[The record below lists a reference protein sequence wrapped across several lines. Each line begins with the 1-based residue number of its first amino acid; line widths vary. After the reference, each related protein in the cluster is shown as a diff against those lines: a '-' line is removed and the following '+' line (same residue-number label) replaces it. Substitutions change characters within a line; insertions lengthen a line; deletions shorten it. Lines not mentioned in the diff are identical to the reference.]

1 MEADILNYSPFEKV
15 GFFVSGDDYLRK
27 ISAVQIF
34 GAGKFNDRNPVQDG
48 LYDARMGTISP
59 NYSCATCKKSNTEC
73 IGHFGFYAL
82 SYPIVQNIYA
92 KFIPK
97 NMNVI
102 CNHCFRYIMDPDLKY
117 QDGTRVYS
125 DHPGINGST
134 SIGTSVANTDTDITG
149 SYNEIINYIHNQKTK
164 KSSKPVYC
172 DYCNNV
178 QRYLANNTDLKK
190 FVPSIIQPNYQKVKF
205 DSRADTDKFLVLE
218 ERSEFRD
225 NNHGYVS
232 NKKLKEINE
241 YSVLMFPEDFKR
253 RFEMM
258 PESELA
264 KHGIAAQT
272 HPKNFIM
279 RYLPIPPV
287 NMRHPNKNKNETYN
301 DFMTSA
307 IESIMI
313 SDRLIENISYHDAA
327 QFALQLKRA
336 ADVATKYSN
345 YINSGTVDEQ
355 EVASITDNIKGK
367 NGVIRSRC
375 LGKLVSRVFRC
386 VITCNIEN
394 EIDVIDLPLSFA
406 MIMHFQETVTE
417 FNIRRLQ
424 TYVNNCEL
432 YPGCNLIK
440 SIARGHKPIKN
451 NGSHVLQLGDIVS
464 RNIINGDKLP
474 VTRFP
479 SLFVTST
486 VNVYVKVHSND
497 TENNAVGINVILCA
511 FFNGDFDG
519 DTVSS
524 FYSPSEAARAEYDLL
539 GNIRRNITSAID
551 GTIVIGQAQDTIAG
565 CGFLT
570 MESTKLD
577 VMQVK
582 AILNGI
588 PINVKLENRM
598 YEGRELFSMVM
609 PRITLERESPFFKN
623 KVVKHHLNY
632 DEKDLIVRI
641 VDGKLISGIVCDS
654 LIKIQKKDTIYQII
668 YNYYGPDITIKTVR
682 YHQIMF
688 KNFLRIYGLTLDYNS
703 FQLCDESKEMIR
715 IIRSS
720 IVYQINEIF
729 TKLID
734 GKITPPSGIHIAD
747 HVEQLIKSKYR
758 SIGNKYVAA
767 ILSDPNIDKN
777 WLVKMCLMGS
787 KGSFDNIEKMLVSVG
802 QVYLEQKRTP
812 FLLDFFRTAIWSQQF
827 SLSPE
832 SRGFVNASLMDGH
845 SLQDLYS
852 LGREARNNIITKG
865 LVTAEAGTE
874 GRNVIKNS
882 ESLVVDNRLF
892 ISRENGSHI
901 LQFSAGNDCMD
912 SKQLFKS
919 RYGLFDKSDDYIRK
933 NFHKGLVD
941 KLISERNEYIA
952 NCIVKECNNFSY
964 ESTADILSPLNMPQ
978 IISIILGSDRPA
990 DQSSKESDNGSAT
1003 VSDRNSSNEIITT
1016 INEYC
1021 DYLYYKRFGSSYIEY
1036 IEKRKKDFP
1045 DIFKHAFNTMRIVI
1059 RSTFD
1064 NSVIDRIMKTANP
1077 MIAIET
1083 VLAKISNQIIINMV
1097 EPGLAYGI
1105 NTSLTL
1111 TSPFTQYLIDAHHAS
1126 AGGGTSR
1133 DDIKQFKSIIYL
1145 KSADKMHSRRTY
1157 VFLKPKYEES
1167 YDHALKL
1174 ANYIETQYLRE
1185 YIFEIRGLCEA
1196 VGAFTTFPE
1205 DASEIK
1211 KAMTALGY
1219 KTNTSN
1225 TSNASNTSFKNFYYR
1240 IVMLKDKMIS
1250 KNVDI
1255 NMFINKINDMFNGE
1269 ISCAYYTSGDKYILY
1284 MLLSKEFNFEVQDRK
1299 GRSRNEDMLTKAVEF
1314 ARYLNNS
1321 FIIND
1326 FKDLN
1331 NVKVVSLKRSILKD
1345 GLITKRTIY
1354 YIEAEGI
1361 NLQDICLIN
1370 VVDKSR
1376 TFCNNIQEMYRY
1388 CGYIEARNRIVDILN
1403 SIFTASLD
1411 LMVTNYIMVADIMM
1425 ELGRPVGLTVSGLSE
1440 REVNDRILTAAYKNP
1455 TDSLVNAATDG
1466 LANIISSPSTSLIMG
1481 QMPKMGSYYNRLI
1494 RNPDFKPEVENI
1506 EDLL

>member
-15 GFFVSGDDYLRK
+15 EFFVSGDEYLEK
-27 ISAVQIF
+27 ISAVQVF
-34 GAGKFNDRNPVQDG
+34 STVKFTDGNPQQDG
-48 LYDARMGTISP
+48 LYDARMGTI
-59 NYSCATCKKSNTEC
+59 NQKYSCATCKKSNAEC
-73 IGHFGFYAL
+73 IGHFGRYEL
-82 SYPIVQNIYA
+82 KYPLVQNIYA

-97 NMNVI
+97 NMNII
-102 CNHCFRYIMDPDLKY
+102 CNRCFKYVMDPQLKY
-117 QDGTRVYS
+117 QDGTYVYA
-125 DHPGINGST
+125 DHPGLS
-134 SIGTSVANTDTDITG
+134 GTR
-149 SYNEIINYIHNQKTK
+149 SYGDIINYIYHQKTK

-178 QRYLANNTDLKK
+178 ERYLLNNSDLKK
-190 FVPSIIQPNYQKVKF
+190 FMPALIQPNYQKVKF
-205 DSRADTDKFLVLE
+205 DSKNDTDKFLVLE
-218 ERSEFRD
+218 ERAEFHDSNR
-225 NNHGYVS
+225 GYVS
-232 NKKLKEINE
+232 NKKLKDINE
-241 YSVLMFPEDFKR
+241 YAVLMFPEDFKR

-258 PESELA
+258 PESELT
-264 KHGIAAQT
+264 KHGIDIRT
-272 HPKNFIM
+272 HPKNFVI
-279 RYLPIPPV
+279 RQLPIPPV
-287 NMRHPNKNKNETYN
+287 NMRHPNRNKNETYN

-307 IESIMI
+307 IESII
-313 SDRLIENISYHDAA
+313 IGDNLIENISYHDAA

-336 ADVATKYSN
+336 AEVATKYSN

-367 NGVIRSRC
+367 NGVIRGRC

-406 MIMHFQETVTE
+406 MIMHFQETVTAY
-417 FNIRRLQ
+417 NIRRLQ
-424 TYVNNCEL
+424 TYVNNCDL
-432 YPGCNLIK
+432 YPGCNLVK
-440 SIARGHKPIKN
+440 SIARGHSPFKN
-451 NGSHVLQLGDIVS
+451 NGSYVLQLGDIVS
-464 RNIINGDKLP
+464 RNIINGDTLP

-486 VNVYVKVHSND
+486 VNVSVKVHSGD

-524 FYSPSEAARAEYDLL
+524 FYAQPEAARAEYAIL
-539 GNIRRNITSAID
+539 GSINKNITSAID
-551 GTIVIGQAQDTIAG
+551 GTITIGQAQDTIVG

-588 PINVKLENRM
+588 PINVQLKNRV

-609 PRITLERESPFFKN
+609 PSITLERESPFFKN
-623 KVVKHHLNY
+623 ELVKYYYKY
-632 DEKDLIVRI
+632 DEKDRIVKI

-668 YNYYGPDITIKTVR
+668 YNYYGPDVTVNTVR

-688 KNFLRIYGLTLDYNS
+688 KNFLRIYGSTLDYNS

-715 IIRSS
+715 VIRSS
-720 IVYQINEIF
+720 VIYQINEIF

-734 GKITPPSGIHIAD
+734 GKITPPSGVHISD

-758 SIGNKYVAA
+758 SIGNKYIAA
-767 ILSDPNIDKN
+767 ILADPNIDKN

-845 SLQDLYS
+845 TLQDLYS

-882 ESLVVDNRLF
+882 ESLVIDNRLF
-892 ISRENGSHI
+892 VSRENGAHI
-901 LQFSAGNDCMD
+901 LQFSAGNDCID

-919 RYGLFDKSDDYIRK
+919 RYELFDKSEDFIRK
-933 NFHKGLVD
+933 NFHKGLVE
-941 KLISERNEYIA
+941 KLISERNEYIE
-952 NCIVKECNNFSY
+952 NCMMKECNNFSY
-964 ESTADILSPLNMPQ
+964 ESSANILSPLNMPQ
-978 IISIILGSDRPA
+978 IVSIILGSNTEDSGKSYNA
-990 DQSSKESDNGSAT
+990 DNLID
-1003 VSDRNSSNEIITT
+1003 T
-1016 INEYC
+1016 INYYC
-1021 DYLYYKRFGSSYIEY
+1021 DHLYYKRFGESYINHINES
-1036 IEKRKKDFP
+1036 KKELP

-1059 RSTFD
+1059 RSTF
-1064 NSVIDRIMKTANP
+1064 NNEVMGRIMRTANP
-1077 MIAIET
+1077 PVALET
-1083 VLAKISNQIIINMV
+1083 ILAKITNQIVVNIA

-1157 VFLKPKYEES
+1157 IFLKPKYEEN
-1167 YDHALKL
+1167 YDHALRL
-1174 ANYIETQYLRE
+1174 ANYVETQYLHE
-1185 YIFEIRGLCEA
+1185 YIFEIRGLCEP
-1196 VGAFTTFPE
+1196 VGSFTTFPG
-1205 DASEIK
+1205 DMLEIK
-1211 KAMTALGY
+1211 KSMAVLGY
-1219 KTNTSN
+1219 GNKQ
-1225 TSNASNTSFKNFYYR
+1225 FKNFYYR
-1240 IVMLKDKMIS
+1240 IIMLKDKMIS
-1250 KNVDI
+1250 KNIDI

-1269 ISCAYYTSGDKYILY
+1269 VSCVYYISEDKYILY

-1331 NVKVVSLKRSILKD
+1331 NVKVVSLKRSIVKD
-1345 GLITKRTIY
+1345 GLIQKRTIY

-1361 NLQDICLIN
+1361 NLQDIYLIN

-1388 CGYIEARNRIVDILN
+1388 CGFMEARNRIVDILN

-1411 LMVTNYIMVADIMM
+1411 LMVPNYLMVADIMM
-1425 ELGRPVGLTVSGLSE
+1425 ELGKPIGLTVSGLSE
-1440 REVNDRILTAAYKNP
+1440 RETKDRILTAAYKHP
-1455 TDSLVNAATDG
+1455 TDSFVSAATDG
-1466 LANIISSPSTSLIMG
+1466 LVNTVNSPSTSLIMG
-1481 QMPKMGSYYNRLI
+1481 QMPKMGSHYNQLI
-1494 RNPDFKPEVENI
+1494 RNPDFKVEI
-1506 EDLL
+1506 EDVEDML